1 MSASVCDNNYQTPRT
16 LSRYRRMRMSAPAA
30 KAPEVPNTNGDVI
43 KVPDE
48 ALVPDPKAAAEPK
61 KEPEANKLFR
71 MVMKL
76 QASDLHLKV
85 GQAPMMRLKGD
96 IRRTEMRPL
105 TQEDMERLMYP
116 LLTQKQRKILD
127 ED

>member
-1 MSASVCDNNYQTPRT
+1 MSA
-16 LSRYRRMRMSAPAA
+16 APAA
-30 KAPEVPNTNGDVI
+30 PEPAKTNGDLI
-43 KVPDE
+43 KIPDDVG
-48 ALVPDPKAAAEPK
+48 VPDPRIPAEPK

-85 GQAPMMRLKGD
+85 GQPPMMRLRGD

-116 LLTQKQRKILD
+116 LLTPKLRKILD
-127 ED
+127 EEG